1 MSMYMEALQ
10 AKLKCPCGVKNVIN
24 EPPVIVLAP
33 EGVGARCTK
42 CGRSGSFAVFLAG
55 ETK

>member
-10 AKLKCPCGVKNVIN
+10 AKLTCPCGARNVIN
-24 EPPVIVLAP
+24 QPPAIVL
-33 EGVGARCTK
+33 EGVGARCLN
-42 CGRSGSFAVFLAG
+42 CGRSGSFAVFLSK